1 MTAGDRPPRLA
12 GQPFAGEEPVFR
24 APWEAHAFALAVS
37 LHEQGLFTW
46 PEWAAALGAQ
56 FARAQA
62 SGDADLGDTYYA
74 HWLAA
79 LEGLC
84 RAKGAVSPS
93 ELDARAEDW
102 RRAYEHTP
110 HGQPVE
116 LAAAYRTP

>member
-1 MTAGDRPPRLA
+1 MSAPLLPERAG
-12 GQPFAGEEPVFR
+12 GPVFDEVWQ
-24 APWEAHAFALAVS
+24 AEVFATAQVLADS
-37 LHEQGLFTW
+37 GLFTW
-46 PEWAAALGAQ
+46 AEWTQALTDAIAAA
-56 FARAQA
+56 QA
-62 SGDADLGDTYYA
+62 AGDPDLGDTYYD